1 MNLSDFYSVPH
12 EEAGPVTNPVPLVLD
27 LRIALNASEVP
38 LTLVLMET
46 YTTLMI

>member
-1 MNLSDFYSVPH
+1 LFEQAELLKLKKNGQFPDESV
-12 EEAGPVTNPVPLVLD
+12 
-27 LRIALNASEVP
+27 RIMDSERTLPEVP